1 MYRISQKHQVDLTS
15 IEDGL
20 TLGEFKRL
28 DYYFLFLLELIEAGS
43 KLTLYRFPENG
54 LPVPY
59 GTIHNIDEFRDW
71 ATPII
76 NRY

>member
-1 MYRISQKHQVDLTS
+1 MYHISQIHQVDLTS

-20 TLGEFKRL
+20 TLGEFNLL
-28 DYYFLFLLELIEAGS
+28 DYYFLFLLELIEAGV
-43 KLTLYRFPENG
+43 KLNLYRYLENG
-54 LPVPY
+54 LPVHY
-59 GTIHNIDEFRDW
+59 CTIHNMDEFRDW